1 MIISYGKQS
10 IDSTDI
16 NSVVK
21 SLKSNYLT
29 QGPLV
34 NKFETNLK
42 KKLNCKFAT
51 VVSNDR
57 ALLFQEKFL
66 IGNRVI

>member
-42 KKLNCKFAT
+42 KN
-51 VVSNDR
+51 
-57 ALLFQEKFL
+57 
-66 IGNRVI
+66 